1 MGMRIQFLYKFG
13 AFFIGC
19 LFCFLLHSQL
29 GWSPVLASASVG
41 LIAGLIPMRM
51 TLQAAVYS
59 GSFAGMCSSELVTNY
74 WEILGISLIG
84 AILYFYTLRIFQGFG
99 GKLGTIAFVSVALF
113 FFIKGSII

>member
-1 MGMRIQFLYKFG
+1 MI
-13 AFFIGC
+13 
-19 LFCFLLHSQL
+19 
-29 GWSPVLASASVG
+29 ASAIIG
-41 LIAGLIPMRM
+41 LIASLIPMRT

-59 GSFAGMCSSELVTNY
+59 GSFAGMCSSSLVSNY

-99 GKLGTIAFVSVALF
+99 GKLGAIAFVSVALF